1 MRKEKLEELA
11 RYQEDYQ
18 IIGNEEVNIM
28 PKQSFLTTTR
38 RRYLLANGKMLVR
51 EKLLK
56 QGRNGDAVIIVPV
69 TLDGEVVMTIE
80 PRVHTKEGV
89 GIGFPAGYIE
99 KGETPIMAAKR
110 ELQEETGYQGQ
121 EFTLLGGCYQDE
133 GCSSAYNSIVLAK
146 GCLKVSEQMLDKDE
160 FIHYFICRVDE
171 AYEMLDNGIIKGAN
185 SQLALEKAKQYL
197 KSY

>member
-11 RYQEDYQ
+11 RYQEDYR
-18 IIGNEEVNIM
+18 IVRNEEVDNFSQH
-28 PKQSFLTTTR
+28 PFLTTTAG
-38 RRYLLANGKMLVR
+38 RYFLANGKMLVR

-56 QGRNGDAVIIVPV
+56 LGRNGDAVIIVPV
-69 TLDGEVVMTIE
+69 TLDKEVVMVVE

-99 KGETPIMAAKR
+99 KKETPIMAARR
-110 ELQEETGYQGQ
+110 ELQEETGYQAQ
-121 EFTLLGGCYQDE
+121 EFTLIGGCYQDE

-171 AYEMLDNGIIKGAN
+171 AYEMLDNGLIKGAN

-197 KSY
+197 KV

>member
-11 RYQEDYQ
+11 HYQEDYR
-18 IIGNEEVNIM
+18 IINEEEVVEEKKT
-28 PKQSFLTTTR
+28 PFLTTTS
-38 RRYLLANGKMLVR
+38 RRYLLANGKTLVR
-51 EKLLK
+51 EKLWK
-56 QGRNGDAVIIVPV
+56 KGMNGDAVIIVPV
-69 TLDGEVVMTIE
+69 TLDGEMVMTIE

-99 KGETPIMAAKR
+99 KGETPIIAAKR
-110 ELQEETGYQGQ
+110 ELQEETGYQGR

-133 GCSSAYNSIVLAK
+133 GCSSAYNSIVLAE
-146 GCLKVSEQMLDKDE
+146 GCLRVSEQMLDKDE
-160 FIHYFICRVDE
+160 FVHYFICRVDE

-197 KSY
+197 KV

>member
-11 RYQEDYQ
+11 RYQEDYR
-18 IIGNEEVNIM
+18 IVRNEEVYSFSLH
-28 PKQSFLTTTR
+28 PFLTTTAE
-38 RRYLLANGKMLVR
+38 RYFLANGKMLVR

-69 TLDGEVVMTIE
+69 TLDKEVVMIVE

-99 KGETPIMAAKR
+99 KEETPIMAARR
-110 ELQEETGYQGQ
+110 ELQEETGYQAQ
-121 EFTLLGGCYQDE
+121 EFTLIGGCYQDE

-171 AYEMLDNGIIKGAN
+171 VYEMLNNGLIKGAN

-197 KSY
+197 KV